1 MIKYL
6 LDQNVVK
13 ALTSRKPNRNVDA
26 WLDSVEDQALA
37 LSVMTLM
44 ESEKGIEMERQKK
57 TGDTL
62 AREKRAKSIKA
73 GEDALTNLRADY
85 GDRILALDDECA
97 LELGRLIAQKN
108 KNNFDLAYA
117 ATAKRHKLILV
128 TRNIGDLTGRG
139 VDLLDPFVAEPT
151 VTR

>member
-13 ALTSRKPNRNVDA
+13 ELTSRKPNRNVDA

-62 AREKRAKSIKA
+62 AREKRAKSIKE

-85 GDRILALDDECA
+85 GDRILALDERVRA
-97 LELGRLIAQKN
+97 R
-108 KNNFDLAYA
+108 
-117 ATAKRHKLILV
+117 
-128 TRNIGDLTGRG
+128 IGP
-139 VDLLDPFVAEPT
+139 LD
-151 VTR
+151 RSKK